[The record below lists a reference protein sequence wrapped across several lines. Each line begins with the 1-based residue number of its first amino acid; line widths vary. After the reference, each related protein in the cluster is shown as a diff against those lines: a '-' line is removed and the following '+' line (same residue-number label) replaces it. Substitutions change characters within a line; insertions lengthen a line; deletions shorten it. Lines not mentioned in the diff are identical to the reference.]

1 MATFVQH
8 EKITYEYIQ
17 KKAKGPGTFALLCS
31 TNWCQYCPRAVRL
44 FEKLLNEQKIKGNI
58 LKDMEKIFK
67 QLEVKSYPTF
77 IVYSNGQQ
85 IYKGHNAAAFCKSLG
100 IKYKKKIHRRQ
111 NGTYYRLGPT
121 GEEETIATKAAQ
133 GLKSYY
139 GEDDDSDDDSD
150 DDEDDDE
157 DDDSDDDSDDV
168 HEKIYT
174 DGQGRQFKLVCEID
188 ICRKVYL

>member
-17 KKAKGPGTFALLCS
+17 KKAEGPGTFALLCS
-31 TNWCQYCPRAVRL
+31 TNWCRYCPRAVRL

-58 LKDMEKIFK
+58 LKDMEKTLFK
-67 QLEVKSYPTF
+67 QLNVTSYPTF

-85 IYKGHNAAAFCKSLG
+85 IYKGHDAAAFCKSLG

-121 GEEETIATKAAQ
+121 GEEETLSTNAAQ
-133 GLKSYY
+133 RLKSYY
-139 GEDDDSDDDSD
+139 GEDDG
-150 DDEDDDE
+150 EDDDE
-157 DDDSDDDSDDV
+157 DDDKEEV
-168 HEKIYT
+168 RT
-174 DGQGRQFKLVCEID
+174 DGQGRQFKFVCEGD